1 MKTVLIVD
9 DEKAFLSSVSDGL
22 KDFAEDFKVLTAING
37 KEALEILENQ
47 NIDLVLTDINMPEM
61 DGIQLLTHMNNSYSS
76 IPVIV
81 MTAFGSDE
89 IMKKTEELGATLY
102 LEKPMDLNELI
113 PKINDGLALGSKG
126 YIQGI
131 SLPSFLQLLSIEKK
145 SCILNVKCK
154 NNTGKLFLNNGSII
168 DAETKKLNGVEAA
181 YEIIGWENIDIVIE
195 YLHKHR
201 EKTIDSLLNN
211 IIFEALR
218 LKDEKTEA
226 SRIQSKSKIKDT
238 EKNKKGTKKKGE
250 NNKADQKTTKL
261 EDITMSVQEK
271 LKDFAA
277 IDGFGGVGLF
287 SPAGESLVMLKSP
300 DFKSE
305 LQEIGVLANNV
316 LLNAQKAALEMGV
329 GRGQL
334 VHVEAESAH
343 FIVRCLNEGTDPL
356 KSQPGKAHIHLVL
369 ILTNDSSIG
378 MAKLKV
384 NSIVKSLADDFRE

>member
-9 DEKAFLSSVSDGL
+9 DEKAFLSSVIDGL

-37 KEALEILENQ
+37 EEALEILENQ
-47 NIDLVLTDINMPEM
+47 NINLVLTDINMPKM
-61 DGIQLLTHMNNSYSS
+61 DGFQLLTHMNNSYSS

-154 NNTGKLFLNNGSII
+154 NNTGKLFLNRGSII

-201 EKTIDSLLNN
+201 KKTIDSLLNH
-211 IIFEALR
+211 IIIEALR

-226 SRIQSKSKIKDT
+226 SRTQSKSKIKDT
-238 EKNKKGTKKKGE
+238 EKNKKGTKNKVR

-261 EDITMSVQEK
+261 EDNIVSVQEK
-271 LKDFAA
+271 LKEFAA

-287 SPAGESLVMLKSP
+287 TPAGENLVMLKAP
-300 DFKSE
+300 DFKAD

-316 LLNAQKAALEMGV
+316 LMNAQKTALEMGV

-356 KSQPGKAHIHLVL
+356 KSQPGKTHIHMVL